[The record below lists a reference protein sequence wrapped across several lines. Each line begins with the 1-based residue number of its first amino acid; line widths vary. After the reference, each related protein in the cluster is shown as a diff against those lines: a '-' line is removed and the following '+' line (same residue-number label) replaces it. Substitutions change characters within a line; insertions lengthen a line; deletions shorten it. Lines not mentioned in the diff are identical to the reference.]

1 MCKQFY
7 PMIDTISNA
16 ADTWRFEKN
25 LYQRAL
31 SFLTFDDMVIL
42 DHPLE

>member
-1 MCKQFY
+1 V
-7 PMIDTISNA
+7 ILAISNA

-31 SFLTFDDMVIL
+31 SFLTFDDMVKF
-42 DHPLE
+42 DHPLEYIPSV